1 MALWEEPAM
10 TRILGR
16 RLAVLLAA
24 LLCATAAVAAGSP
37 GAVSAAAARTAPA
50 GGAARLAGA
59 APGLAAHP
67 AAGPGTN
74 LLLNPGAQA
83 GAVSAR
89 GWDAVTIPGWQ
100 VSAGLPTVVHYG
112 VPHLSPAT
120 GRWPAVTGGSLFV
133 GGAGGTARLTQVVP
147 LRQPAGPL
155 LPGGTRYHLS
165 GWLSGTVNSWAT
177 VKVRFLSATGQVLG
191 HRAISHGHAGDR
203 VAHRA
208 ATGTLPAGT
217 ATARVTL
224 VLGTS
229 LTNDD
234 GEDAPIVGYDRAVA
248 DGLRFSVS
256 APVRRPPPLT
266 PPAVHVPRYQHVFL
280 FYFENEDFGSV
291 FGNTKQAP
299 YLNSLVPQSS
309 VLANFF
315 AEEHPSDA
323 NYLALAGGSAFGIP
337 LTDPLEENSQYTIR
351 ARNIGDLIG
360 AQHETWK
367 AYLQSANGPCD
378 DTVHRYY
385 WNDDEPMTYFA
396 DVRDRPAYCAAHLVP
411 LPALQTDLASAD
423 TTPNFAWVAP
433 DDCADMEGCGIL
445 AGDKFLA
452 TELGAIMRSP
462 AWRTQRSLAI
472 ITFDED
478 GYDHEHP
485 AQRVLTLMLGS
496 TGVRQGYVSH
506 VRYTHYSLLRTI
518 EAALGTR
525 TLTRNDGYAQPV
537 NDVFSHGPAQGAGAA
552 DQGSA
557 GALAP
562 PAASGQT
569 AAGAQAAAAQTTGV
583 QTTGAQTTGAQAAGA
598 QTAMT
603 EAQAAAPQAAAQP
616 LATAQRTAFVV
627 NSGGTVTP
635 ISLATRRAGKP
646 IKVGANPEG
655 IAVTP
660 NGRTAYVANY
670 GSNTVTPI
678 DTATRQ
684 AGQPISVG
692 GRPFAIAVTPNGRTA
707 YVANYGS
714 GTVTPIDTATNHAGQ
729 PIKAG
734 LHPRAI
740 AITPNGRT
748 AYVLDWGSA
757 TVTPID
763 TATNQAGQPIKA
775 GLHPRAIAITPN
787 GRTAYVLDWGSAT
800 VTPIDTATNQAG
812 PPIRVGS
819 YPFAI
824 AIAPNGRTAYVAN
837 YGSGTV
843 TPIDVR
849 SGRPGHPIPAGQAP
863 NAIAVTPGGGKVF
876 VVGGDSDTL
885 TPIRAGSGRAGRG
898 VPVGYA
904 PTAVAISRRDGT
916 AYVVNTVSG
925 TLTPVSTRTG
935 VAGPPIHVGIYTY
948 PTAIALT
955 GTTAVVVGTYA
966 GQVMLVNTSTQ
977 KVIARV
983 TAGTFPVAVAIAG

>member
-1 MALWEEPAM
+1 M

-37 GAVSAAAARTAPA
+37 GAASAAAARTAPA

-59 APGLAAHP
+59 AAGLAAHP

-74 LLLNPGAQA
+74 LLLNSGAQA

-133 GGAGGTARLTQVVP
+133 GGAGGTARLTQVIP
-147 LRQPAGPL
+147 LRQPGGPL

-165 GWLSGTVNSWAT
+165 GWLGGTAKNSASAT
-177 VKVRFLSATGQVLG
+177 VAFLSAAGRVLAR
-191 HRAISHGHAGDR
+191 RAISHSRSNDR
-203 VAHRA
+203 LARRV

-217 ATARVTL
+217 ASARVTL
-224 VLGTS
+224 VLATS

-234 GEDAPIVGYDRAVA
+234 GPDAPIAGYDRAVA

-256 APVRRPPPLT
+256 SPVRRPPPLT
-266 PPAVHVPRYQHVFL
+266 PPPVHVPRYQHVFL
-280 FYFENEDFGSV
+280 FYFENEDFNTIL
-291 FGNTKQAP
+291 GNTKQAP

-323 NYLALAGGSAFGIP
+323 NYLALAGGSAFGVP
-337 LTDPLEENSQYTIR
+337 LTDPLEENSQYTIH

-385 WNDDEPMTYFA
+385 WDDDEPMTYFA

-411 LPALQTDLASAD
+411 LPALQTDLASAS

-433 DDCADMEGCGIL
+433 DDCADMEGCGIR

-478 GYDHEHP
+478 SYDHEHP

-496 TGVRQGYVSH
+496 AGVRQGYASH

-518 EAALGTR
+518 EAALGTG

-537 NDVFSHGPAQGAGAA
+537 NDVFSHGPAQGAGSA

-562 PAASGQT
+562 PAASGQA
-569 AAGAQAAAAQTTGV
+569 AAGAQAAGTQISGAQVSGALA
-583 QTTGAQTTGAQAAGA
+583 TGAQVSGALATGALAAGA
-598 QTAMT
+598 QTAVT
-603 EAQAAAPQAAAQP
+603 DAQAAGTAGQAAAGTQAAAQP
-616 LATAQRTAFVV
+616 LATARRTAFVV

-646 IKVGANPEG
+646 IKVGANPEA

-684 AGQPISVG
+684 AGKPIGVG

-714 GTVTPIDTATNHAGQ
+714 GTVTPIDTATNQAGQ
-729 PIKAG
+729 PIKVG

-740 AITPNGRT
+740 AVTPNGRT
-748 AYVLDWGSA
+748 VYVLDWGSA
-757 TVTPID
+757 TVTPIS
-763 TATNQAGQPIKA
+763 TATNQAG
-775 GLHPRAIAITPN
+775 R
-787 GRTAYVLDWGSAT
+787 
-800 VTPIDTATNQAG
+800 
-812 PPIRVGS
+812 PIRVGS

-824 AIAPNGRTAYVAN
+824 AITPNGRTAYVAN

-849 SGRPGHPIPAGQAP
+849 SGRPGRPIPAGQAP

-885 TPIRAGSGRAGRG
+885 TPIRAATGRAGRAA
-898 VPVGYA
+898 PVGYA
-904 PTAVAISRRDGT
+904 PTAVAISRRNAT

-925 TLTPVSTRTG
+925 TLTPVSTSTG

-948 PTAIALT
+948 PTAIALS
-955 GTTAVVVGTYA
+955 GSTAVVVGTYA

-977 KVIARV
+977 KVTARV